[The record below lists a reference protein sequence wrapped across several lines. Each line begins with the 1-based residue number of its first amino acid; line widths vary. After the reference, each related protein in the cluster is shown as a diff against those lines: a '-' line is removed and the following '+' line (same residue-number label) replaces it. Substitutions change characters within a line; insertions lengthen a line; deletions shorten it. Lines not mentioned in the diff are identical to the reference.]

1 MNIKSQ
7 TGFTIIE
14 LLIVLTVISIIL
26 AIAIPN
32 YSRSREESRKNS
44 CIANLRQINSAIDQW
59 AIENKIPTGTV
70 PSDSDEEGIYSYLKG
85 SRPRCPGGGTYTTH
99 AVGDAEQVTC
109 SMVDNGHTL

>member
-1 MNIKSQ
+1 MNIKLYD
-7 TGFTIIE
+7 GFTIIE
-14 LLIVLTVISIIL
+14 LLIVLAIISIIL

-32 YSRSREESRKNS
+32 YTSSREESHKNS

-59 AIENKIPTGTV
+59 AIENKISTGTV
-70 PSDSDEEGIYSYLKG
+70 PSDSDEEEIYSYLRG
-85 SRPRCPGGGTYTTH
+85 RRPRCPSGGTYTTH